1 MFTSF
6 VAKYTFESRGACTL
20 FATVTYSII
29 FTITVLI
36 AVCFCKKWK
45 KAGRDVFFMNFRI
58 KFDVGL
64 GASFGRTYST
74 EFYMILSDLLKI

>member
-1 MFTSF
+1 
-6 VAKYTFESRGACTL
+6 
-20 FATVTYSII
+20 
-29 FTITVLI
+29 
-36 AVCFCKKWK
+36 
-45 KAGRDVFFMNFRI
+45 MNFRI